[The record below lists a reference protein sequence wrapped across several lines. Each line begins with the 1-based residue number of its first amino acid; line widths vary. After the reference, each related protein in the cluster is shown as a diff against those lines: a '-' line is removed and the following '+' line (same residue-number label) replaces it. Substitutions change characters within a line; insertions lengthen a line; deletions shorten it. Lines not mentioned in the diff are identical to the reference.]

1 MYKRQ
6 GLDLALGN
14 IDIDRTGLDIEVLDG
29 QIAFA
34 VHARKL
40 DDRFP
45 RVERGGGIGGGHAVA
60 GVAADSA
67 GVADLRAE
75 MCIRD
80 RAYTLQ
86 RINRVAFRHPEELI
100 ENIDAVSRF
109 IDRKQIGLECI
120 RLCRAK
126 DGRKYCI
133 DDQGEFWRA
142 YNFISG
148 GISLDM
154 PRDRNDFYQA
164 AVAFGKFQQALAD
177 FPAASLY
184 ETCLLYTSRC
194 V

>member
-1 MYKRQ
+1 MEQ
-6 GLDLALGN
+6 VLQQFCLDGTPISCEPLGN
-14 IDIDRTGLDIEVLDG
+14 GHINRTFRVVCDN
-29 QIAFA
+29 
-34 VHARKL
+34 RK
-40 DDRFP
+40 
-45 RVERGGGIGGGHAVA
+45 
-60 GVAADSA
+60 
-67 GVADLRAE
+67 
-75 MCIRD
+75 
-80 RAYTLQ
+80 AYTLQ

-177 FPAASLY
+177 FPAASP
-184 ETCLLYTSRC
+184 